1 MVSLQSTVTKLKGA
15 VNLQQDMNYIGREG
29 GRDRWMDYTNHCMKW
44 QQGGRYTVYADLVRC
59 TNSIL
64 AVEYASCR
72 ENLKELLNHK
82 QSEG

>member
-1 MVSLQSTVTKLKGA
+1 MGKLILCSG
-15 VNLQQDMNYIGREG
+15 
-29 GRDRWMDYTNHCMKW
+29 HC
-44 QQGGRYTVYADLVRC
+44 C

-82 QSEG
+82 QSQYEEG